1 MVVAL
6 VEVEE
11 DEDEEDVLLAA
22 TGAEVVLTLKRLF
35 RLWCSLLE
43 LLFTPLCPL
52 LSVGKMAVSDCSR
65 KGSNGRGKKVEEE
78 EGNDEDEEEE
88 EDEAEVVDCCCF
100 CCCCSC

>member
-6 VEVEE
+6 VEVKE

-22 TGAEVVLTLKRLF
+22 TGAEVVLTFKRLF
-35 RLWCSLLE
+35 WFWCSLLE

-52 LSVGKMAVSDCSR
+52 LSVGKMTVSDCSR
-65 KGSNGRGKKVEEE
+65 KGSNGRGDEVEEKERNE
-78 EGNDEDEEEE
+78 ETEEKEE
-88 EDEAEVVDCCCF
+88 NEAEVVDCCCF